1 MKKMIVEY
9 YRSLRREGHSVAIA
23 RHDTAMHFG
32 ITIAAVISAV
42 TGVTI
47 CQ

>member
-9 YRSLRREGHSVAIA
+9 YRSLRRDGHSVTIA
-23 RHDTAMHFG
+23 RYDTAMHFG
-32 ITIAAVISAV
+32 VTVAAVIATV

>member
-1 MKKMIVEY
+1 MKKLIVEY

-23 RHDTAMHFG
+23 RQDTAFHFGVTVAAVIAAVTG
-32 ITIAAVISAV
+32 ITI
-42 TGVTI
+42 

>member
-1 MKKMIVEY
+1 MKKLIVAY

-32 ITIAAVISAV
+32 VTVAAVIAAV
-42 TGVTI
+42 TGVTLY
-47 CQ
+47 Q